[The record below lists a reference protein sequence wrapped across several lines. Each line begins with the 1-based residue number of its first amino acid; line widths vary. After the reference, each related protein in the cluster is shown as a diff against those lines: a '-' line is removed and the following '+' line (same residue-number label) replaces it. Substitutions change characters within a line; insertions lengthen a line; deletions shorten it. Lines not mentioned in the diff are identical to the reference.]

1 MGGENP
7 YLEQTDAP
15 LPTTAF
21 TIRFTQD
28 GKVLSELQVDPSTI
42 PQKGDG
48 RLGSLLRYAQQEHV
62 EIEHTCGGVCGCST
76 CHVIVT
82 KGFDSCNES
91 TEDEEDM
98 LDNAPGLTEH
108 SRLSCQCVP
117 DGTSDLE
124 VEVPSWNRNAVKE
137 TPH

>member
-1 MGGENP
+1 M
-7 YLEQTDAP
+7 
-15 LPTTAF
+15 
-21 TIRFTQD
+21 
-28 GKVLSELQVDPSTI
+28 
-42 PQKGDG
+42 
-48 RLGSLLRYAQQEHV
+48 
-62 EIEHTCGGVCGCST
+62 CGCST
-76 CHVIVT
+76 CHVIVR

-117 DGTSDLE
+117 DGTADLE